1 MVVDEQAELLRAL
14 AQKVSAQQDA
24 RSAARFTA
32 RAVEAEGS
40 AAVPRGIL
48 PSSSVLDL
56 SEDDL
61 PDEEPADE
69 DAEAEAGP

>member
-1 MVVDEQAELLRAL
+1 MVVEVQAELLRAF
-14 AQKVSAQQDA
+14 AQKMSVRQNA

-32 RAVEAEGS
+32 RAVEAEES
-40 AAVPRGIL
+40 AAVLRSIL

-61 PDEEPADE
+61 HDGEPSDE
-69 DAEAEAGP
+69 DAEVEASP

>member
-1 MVVDEQAELLRAL
+1 MVVEVQAELLRAF
-14 AQKVSAQQDA
+14 AQKMSVRQNA

-32 RAVEAEGS
+32 RAVEAEES
-40 AAVPRGIL
+40 AAVLRSIL

-61 PDEEPADE
+61 HDGEPADE
-69 DAEAEAGP
+69 DAEVEASP

>member
-1 MVVDEQAELLRAL
+1 MVAQVQAELLRAF
-14 AQKVSAQQDA
+14 AQKMSVRQNA

-32 RAVEAEGS
+32 RAVEAEES
-40 AAVPRGIL
+40 AAVLRSIL

-61 PDEEPADE
+61 HDGEPADE
-69 DAEAEAGP
+69 GAEAEASP